1 MIHII
6 FFLIWDQLFESPG
19 NRKAS
24 LRKRR
29 LMFVTQILLYEG
41 ASQHATKNRIDQE
54 TWAIWGD
61 ALKWY
66 TEYVVLYRVTSHDLP
81 WKNTD
86 YGCLPFTWEIQK
98 FWLENQMALAIPF
111 GELQKIWAVVW
122 GIQYFSTLL
131 VCSADSDTDIVMG
144 SSFHHVKFHSFM
156 FMHKIFTQ
164 AICVNGKHLRY
175 NPASGSWRELACA
188 KLSSHPVG
196 WLPYKSDEDA
206 RRKIEIKT
214 LRETNLCLGKNIT
227 IFSPFPQTESP
238 FTGYLKP
245 DIVASCT
252 SLSGTWIRKYSDFQS

>member
-1 MIHII
+1 MTYP
-6 FFLIWDQLFESPG
+6 EKT
-19 NRKAS
+19 RT
-24 LRKRR
+24 R
-29 LMFVTQILLYEG
+29 G
-41 ASQHATKNRIDQE
+41 AYHLHEKSRNS
-54 TWAIWGD
+54 G
-61 ALKWY
+61 
-66 TEYVVLYRVTSHDLP
+66 
-81 WKNTD
+81 WKIKI
-86 YGCLPFTWEIQK
+86 E
-98 FWLENQMALAIPF
+98 MAPAIPF
-111 GELQKIWAVVW
+111 GELQKYELWFK

-175 NPASGSWRELACA
+175 NLASGSWRELACA

-206 RRKIEIKT
+206 CRKIEIKT

-238 FTGYLKP
+238 FTGYLKL

-252 SLSGTWIRKYSDFQS
+252 SLSDTWIRKYSDFQSCKL

>member
-1 MIHII
+1 MIFYFHANKTHFHNKVFALSLVLKVHFWKSKWPITDNPVVCILPTKRIINTLKESGKARMIHII

-66 TEYVVLYRVTSHDLP
+66 TEYVVLYIVTSHDLP

-98 FWLENQMALAIPF
+98 FWLENQMAPAIPF
-111 GELQKIWAVVW
+111 GELQKIWAVIW
-122 GIQYFSTLL
+122 GDSIFFYSFSLFSWFWYWHCDGQFFPPRQISQFY
-131 VCSADSDTDIVMG
+131 VYAQD
-144 SSFHHVKFHSFM
+144 FH
-156 FMHKIFTQ
+156 
-164 AICVNGKHLRY
+164 
-175 NPASGSWRELACA
+175 P
-188 KLSSHPVG
+188 
-196 WLPYKSDEDA
+196 
-206 RRKIEIKT
+206 
-214 LRETNLCLGKNIT
+214 
-227 IFSPFPQTESP
+227 
-238 FTGYLKP
+238 GYLCK
-245 DIVASCT
+245 
-252 SLSGTWIRKYSDFQS
+252 W